1 MTDLPPRHQQIV
13 QAHASLIVGVV
24 QAIQNRDLLPQI
36 EEALKVTAQNGW
48 TELVAAIRKIIAGAR
63 DHSVLQGLDEEDTVI
78 VEAILRG
85 IQNPSSLPD
94 PNVEADPTMAAP
106 GLAHM
111 IHAAATGNVQ
121 ALRLVAN
128 MAEQMTRVGG
138 DMGRVGGIIGRL
150 VDGERDPNILCQGMT
165 AQGESLVLSILEELG
180 RLDLH

>member
-1 MTDLPPRHQQIV
+1 MAELPPRHLQIV
-13 QAHASLIVGVV
+13 QAHAGLIVGVV

-48 TELVAAIRKIIAGAR
+48 TELVAAIRKIMGGAR
-63 DHSVLQGLDEEDTVI
+63 DRSVFQGLDEEDTVI

-85 IQNPSSLPD
+85 IQNPASLPD
-94 PNVEADPTMAAP
+94 PNVQADPTMAAP

-111 IHAAATGNVQ
+111 IHAAATGNME
-121 ALRLVAN
+121 ALQLVAN

-138 DMGRVGGIIGRL
+138 DMARVGGIIRRL
-150 VDGERDPNILCQGMT
+150 VDGERNPDILCQGMT

-180 RLDLH
+180 KLEVH